1 MTAPVSTPAPAPEAA
16 LAVRQLNH
24 AWATRSVLED
34 IGFTLPA
41 GRAIAL
47 VGPSGCG
54 KTTLLHLCAGLLTV
68 QEGQIDNR
76 FARSA
81 MLFQQPHL
89 LPWQTVLGNIALG
102 LKARRTPKAARLAA
116 ARRMGHA
123 LGLDDIALAQFP
135 GELSGGMQSRAA
147 LAPASP
153 PPASSAV
160 PAAPADGCAPL
171 ASGSAIAAALPAAS
185 ARC

>member
-16 LAVRQLNH
+16 PSLAVRQLNH

-102 LKARRTPKAARLAA
+102 RVRCRLAV
-116 ARRMGHA
+116 
-123 LGLDDIALAQFP
+123 
-135 GELSGGMQSRAA
+135 QSRA
-147 LAPASP
+147 
-153 PPASSAV
+153 
-160 PAAPADGCAPL
+160 
-171 ASGSAIAAALPAAS
+171 
-185 ARC
+185 